1 MEHLQ
6 PLSGNSLTLWIL
18 FGLSIGL
25 AIAVDLGLV
34 GKLKRLVK
42 KQDSPAVTDGVVEKE
57 KVQSFKHALMWT
69 IVWIGMAATFA
80 MLVLVGMGYDKMLEF
95 VTGYTLEKSLSVDN
109 MFVFLLIFSTLA
121 IPHKYQ
127 HKVLTVGILSAI
139 AMRIPLILAGVTLL
153 ETFHWMIY
161 LFGGLL
167 VVTAIRML
175 FQKKEKK
182 VDLERNIAVRL
193 LRKVVPISSELN
205 GDKFFARKAGILF
218 ATPMLVSLVIV
229 EMTDLVFAI
238 DSIPAVLAITSD
250 PFIVITSNIF
260 AILGLRSLY
269 FLLAG
274 MMEKF
279 YYLKPALV
287 ALLLFV
293 GVKMM
298 IVDFVKVPISIS
310 LMVIGGILA
319 TALVLSYAKT
329 RQEHGDSG
337 QVAINSRDDFG
348 VGDK

>member
-6 PLSGNSLTLWIL
+6 PLSGSGLTLWIL

-298 IVDFVKVPISIS
+298 IVDFVKVPISVS

-319 TALVLSYAKT
+319 TALALSYAKT
-329 RQEHGDSG
+329 RQENGDSS
-337 QVAINSRDDFG
+337 QVAVNSRDDLG
-348 VGDK
+348 ADEK